1 VLQSN
6 YPYIDIN
13 LGLMIFPARNPDKEH
28 QVLILPLIDLLSPLV
43 KQLLILT
50 GNLYINLPYNNVK
63 VFNVKA
69 PVIRVDKRNES
80 VLSKISRFL
89 RAQYTLCLTL
99 IQKCNKVNIIICY
112 LSPGLLTLPIFLS
125 RILGKKVVII
135 TTGSGSQSL
144 RQTYP
149 GWRGAI
155 LAGIAREFEDIEYR
169 LANNIIVYSEALIP
183 VLGLKRFAGQSGLGK
198 NKGKILIAHEHSI
211 DFDNF
216 NIRNRLNERENVVG
230 YIGRLSQEKG
240 VMNFLEAI
248 PIILGRQKDLKF
260 IIVGDGHLRQEI
272 ERYLNDEKLTDKVK
286 LIKFVPHEEVS
297 NYLNELKLLLLP
309 SYTEGLPNIVLE
321 SMACGT
327 PVLATEVGGIPDF
340 IADGECGFIMESNS
354 PDYIARNVIRV
365 LDDSRLEQVAF
376 NAYNLVKSEFT
387 RDQALK
393 GYRDILME
401 LSA

>member
-1 VLQSN
+1 
-6 YPYIDIN
+6 
-13 LGLMIFPARNPDKEH
+13 
-28 QVLILPLIDLLSPLV
+28 
-43 KQLLILT
+43 
-50 GNLYINLPYNNVK
+50 
-63 VFNVKA
+63 
-69 PVIRVDKRNES
+69 
-80 VLSKISRFL
+80 
-89 RAQYTLCLTL
+89 
-99 IQKCNKVNIIICY
+99 
-112 LSPGLLTLPIFLS
+112 
-125 RILGKKVVII
+125 
-135 TTGSGSQSL
+135 
-144 RQTYP
+144 
-149 GWRGAI
+149 
-155 LAGIAREFEDIEYR
+155 LAGIARGFEDIEYR

-183 VLGLKRFAGQSGLGK
+183 VLGLKRFAGQSGLRK

-376 NAYNLVKSEFT
+376 NAYNLVKREFT

>member
-1 VLQSN
+1 MLQSN
-6 YPYIDIN
+6 HPYIDIN

-69 PVIRVDKRNES
+69 PVIRVDTRNES

-89 RAQYTLCLTL
+89 SAQYTLCLTL
-99 IQKCNKVNIIICY
+99 VHKFKKVNIVICY
-112 LSPGLLTLPIFLS
+112 LSPGLLTLPIFIS

-149 GWRGAI
+149 GWRGAM
-155 LAGIAREFEDIEYR
+155 LAGVARGFEYIEFR

-183 VLGLKRFAGQSGLGK
+183 ALGLTRFASRSGK

-216 NIRNRLNERENVVG
+216 NIRIRLNERENVVG

-240 VMNFLEAI
+240 VMNFLRAI
-248 PIILGRQKDLKF
+248 PIILDRQKDIKF
-260 IIVGDGHLRQEI
+260 IILGDGHLRQEI

-286 LIKFVPHEEVS
+286 LIKFVPHEEVA
-297 NYLNELKLLLLP
+297 NYLNELKLLLVP
-309 SYTEGLPNIVLE
+309 SYTEGLPNIMLE

-327 PVLATEVGGIPDF
+327 PVLATEVGGIPDL

-354 PDYIARNVIRV
+354 PDNISRNVIRI
-365 LDDSRLEQVAF
+365 LDDSRLEQVAV
-376 NAYNLVKSEFT
+376 NAFNLVKREFT
-387 RDQALK
+387 HDQASK
-393 GYRDILME
+393 RYRDILMD
-401 LSA
+401 LST